1 MESPGKNLLEQ
12 GREPTTNSTHIW
24 RQCQDL
30 NPGHIGG
37 RRVPSPLRHPCSP
50 PPPACWLISLR
61 KKDIIYQKCNSN
73 VFAVSRHFYPWG
85 ITHRDITF
93 LRVKM
98 IGNIFTLLVSLKCLQ
113 GCLHCV
119 QHCTADKTSLRFFF
133 PWAIYRLVTANMNL
147 KKHDQ
152 NSGHPTQAIFQRVAM
167 K

>member
-1 MESPGKNLLEQ
+1 MASTPGFEPRPHWWEASALTTTPPLL
-12 GREPTTNSTHIW
+12 
-24 RQCQDL
+24 
-30 NPGHIGG
+30 
-37 RRVPSPLRHPCSP
+37 P